1 MTYRSRTGRAA
12 QFARWN
18 AVRAATGYRS
28 QFEADVAAALKAS
41 APDVAY
47 EPVRIPYTVTLNPT
61 YKPDWALPSQA
72 VFLEAKGEFPK
83 ADRDKMLLLKQQYP
97 HLDIRFIFQ
106 NPNARTAGRQT
117 CAKWAEEYGFKWCK
131 GPGIP
136 PAWLKH
142 KPGVRARKA
151 FDAVMGK

>member
-18 AVRAATGYRS
+18 AVRVATGYRS
-28 QFEADVAAALKAS
+28 RYEADVAAALQTCGAD
-41 APDVAY
+41 AEY
-47 EPVRIPYTVTLNPT
+47 EPGRIPYDVHLTAH
-61 YKPDWALPSQA
+61 YKPDWVLRAQA
-72 VFLEAKGEFPK
+72 ILLEAKGEFPK

-106 NPNARTAGRQT
+106 NPNAKTTGRQT
-117 CAKWAEEYGFKWCK
+117 CATWADVHGFKWCG

-142 KPGVRARKA
+142 KPGVRSRRA
-151 FDAVMGK
+151 FDALLGG